1 VFPNLAPV
9 PALIES
15 ATFRTQVDNMVMDE
29 NSPRTLIGRELAR
42 DPDAIVETS
51 IELLELLADEL
62 IDNIGEQG
70 FEILLFRTIQRV
82 NLDFTWLMFDPR
94 SRPADPEFN
103 ALRRCF
109 EAEDL
114 AEAAAASEMLFTTLI
129 DSLTLL
135 IGDHMTMSTLHAALN
150 RAEAQNN

>member
-1 VFPNLAPV
+1 LHRGALAQAAINRKAIP
-9 PALIES
+9 LGRDM
-15 ATFRTQVDNMVMDE
+15 TTHDH
-29 NSPRTLIGRELAR
+29 SPRDSIARELAR
-42 DPDAIVETS
+42 DPDAIVNTS
-51 IELLELLADEL
+51 IELLELIADEL
-62 IDNIGEQG
+62 IESIGEQG

-109 EAEDL
+109 ESEDPD
-114 AEAAAASEMLFTTLI
+114 EAGAASLQLFNTLI

-135 IGDHMTMSTLHAALN
+135 IGNHLTMSTLHAALR

>member
-1 VFPNLAPV
+1 MTTHNL
-9 PALIES
+9 
-15 ATFRTQVDNMVMDE
+15 
-29 NSPRTLIGRELAR
+29 SPRDLIARELAR
-42 DPDAIVETS
+42 DPDAIVNTS

-62 IDNIGEQG
+62 IECIGEQG
-70 FEILLFRTIQRV
+70 FEILLFRTIQHV

-114 AEAAAASEMLFTTLI
+114 AEAGAASLMLFNTLI
-129 DSLTLL
+129 DSLLLL
-135 IGDHMTMSTLHAALN
+135 IGTHLTMSTLHAALS
-150 RAEAQNN
+150 RAEAHNN

>member
-1 VFPNLAPV
+1 M
-9 PALIES
+9 
-15 ATFRTQVDNMVMDE
+15 TTHDH
-29 NSPRTLIGRELAR
+29 SPRDLITRELAR
-42 DPDAIVETS
+42 DPDAIVNTS

-62 IDNIGEQG
+62 IESIGEPG

-109 EAEDL
+109 EGEDMD
-114 AEAAAASEMLFTTLI
+114 EAGAASLMLFSTLL

-135 IGDHMTMSTLHAALN
+135 IGNHLTRSTLHAALS
-150 RAEAQNN
+150 RAEAHND

>member
-1 VFPNLAPV
+1 M
-9 PALIES
+9 
-15 ATFRTQVDNMVMDE
+15 TTHDH
-29 NSPRTLIGRELAR
+29 SPRDLIARELAR
-42 DPDAIVETS
+42 DPDAIVNTS
-51 IELLELLADEL
+51 IELLELIADEL
-62 IDNIGEQG
+62 IESIGEQG

-109 EAEDL
+109 EGEDPD
-114 AEAAAASEMLFTTLI
+114 EAGAASLQLFNTLI

-135 IGDHMTMSTLHAALN
+135 IGNHLTMSTLHAALR

>member
-1 VFPNLAPV
+1 M
-9 PALIES
+9 E
-15 ATFRTQVDNMVMDE
+15 MDQD
-29 NSPRTLIGRELAR
+29 SPRTLIQRELAR

-62 IDNIGEQG
+62 IGNIGEQG

-94 SRPADPEFN
+94 SRPADPEFHG
-103 ALRRCF
+103 LRHCF

-114 AEAAAASEMLFTTLI
+114 AEAAAASELLFTTLI
-129 DSLTLL
+129 DSLTLM
-135 IGDHMTMSTLHAALN
+135 IGDHMTMSTLHAALS

>member
-1 VFPNLAPV
+1 M
-9 PALIES
+9 
-15 ATFRTQVDNMVMDE
+15 TTHD
-29 NSPRTLIGRELAR
+29 NSPRDLIWRELAR
-42 DPDAIVETS
+42 DPDAIVNTS

-62 IDNIGEQG
+62 IESIGEQG

-109 EAEDL
+109 EGEDL
-114 AEAAAASEMLFTTLI
+114 DEAGAASLQLFNTLI
-129 DSLTLL
+129 DSLILL
-135 IGDHMTMSTLHAALN
+135 IGNHLTMSTLHAALS
-150 RAEAQNN
+150 RADAINN